1 MSNLLNKNPGSATAL
16 DIFHNHLNGSI
27 PVEVGKM
34 KSLEFLTSGSSN
46 ISSPIPTTLG
56 DLTKLKVL
64 HLYSNQLSGPAPSEL
79 GNLKN
84 LTDLALSG
92 NQLSGSIP
100 TVGGDLTELKSLYLH
115 SNQLVGPS
123 PNELGNLK
131 NLNDLALSHN
141 QLSGS
146 IPTFVDDLTELKNLY
161 LHFNQLAGP
170 VPSDLTELKSL
181 YLHSNQLSG
190 LIPSELGNLE
200 KLTDLALSDNQLSGL
215 IPIVDVVLSYHELEG
230 PILDNKAFTNAS
242 LEGNKGLCGNLT
254 GFQPCER
261 PSSHLIGKRRKLILI
276 ILLPVMGVLVL
287 LCAFLGVLFMC
298 DKRRRAK
305 DVERWNDDSWLSI
318 SMLYG
323 KALYRDILNPTEEF
337 DATF

>member
-1 MSNLLNKNPGSATAL
+1 MTLN
-16 DIFHNHLNGSI
+16 D
-27 PVEVGKM
+27 
-34 KSLEFLTSGSSN
+34 
-46 ISSPIPTTLG
+46 
-56 DLTKLKVL
+56 
-64 HLYSNQLSGPAPSEL
+64 NQLSGSISITLDDLTELRRPYLHSDQLSGPIPSEL

-84 LTDLALSG
+84 LNGMDLSG
-92 NQLSGSIP
+92 NQFSSSIP
-100 TVGGDLTELKSLYLH
+100 ITLGDLTKLKRLYL
-115 SNQLVGPS
+115 QF
-123 PNELGNLK
+123 
-131 NLNDLALSHN
+131 N
-141 QLSGS
+141 QLSS
-146 IPTFVDDLTELKNLY
+146 
-161 LHFNQLAGP
+161 
-170 VPSDLTELKSL
+170 
-181 YLHSNQLSG
+181 
-190 LIPSELGNLE
+190 
-200 KLTDLALSDNQLSGL
+200 
-215 IPIVDVVLSYHELEG
+215 PIRDVVLSYHELEG

-323 KALYRDILNPTEEF
+323 KALYRDILNATEEF